1 MTTLEELHMQA
12 QDPSTL
18 IAALSVHVS
27 ERRSQAHRILHH
39 LIGLG
44 RAFLLQSDL
53 RDAVV
58 YLRRQDASIA
68 DSALIQAL
76 LQCQEAAI
84 DAAWVYLALRLRIA
98 RRYYLRI
105 HLETMHLNQVSVSEY
120 LAFKEHLATGDQE
133 DPFTLEIDMA
143 PFDRSREKLLKETS
157 IGRGVEFLN
166 RNLANRLFEAI
177 SHGDQRLLHFL
188 QRQSSNG
195 RRLLLNDTIN
205 SIVELRSAL
214 RQALIPLRRRP
225 PQTPADELIGDLR
238 ALGFEPGWGKD
249 AGRIRNTM
257 GLLLDMLEEPSPDSL
272 EQFLSRVPMISSIA
286 ILSPQ
291 GWFGQSRVL
300 GRPDTGGQVVYILD
314 QVRALEREMH
324 ERLAEQGIALEPRVM
339 VVTRLIPQAEG
350 SMSNQRLEPI
360 AGTRNAVILRVPFR
374 NDAGEIIPHWI
385 SRFRIWPY
393 LERYALDA
401 EREILAQI
409 GDRPDL
415 IIGNNSD
422 GNLVASLI
430 AQRLDVCQCNI
441 AHALEKSKNLLSD
454 LYWRHNEERYHFSAQ
469 FTADLIAMNNADFII
484 TSTYQEIAGTKDS
497 VGQYESYAHF
507 TMPGLYRVVAGID
520 VYDPKFNIVSP
531 GANEDIYFSYADSER
546 RLLHLKPEIDDL
558 IFGDEHPGIARGLLA
573 DQDKPLLFTMAKLER
588 IKNVPGLVDWYGRS
602 PELREQANLLV
613 VAGHIDP
620 GSADNDEEREQIDSL
635 HHLFDLHGLHGQV
648 RWLGLHLERQ
658 IAGEM
663 YRMLADRRG
672 AFVQPAL
679 FEAFGLTV
687 IEAMSSG
694 LPTFAT
700 RYGGPLEIIQDG
712 VSGFHID
719 PTHGLEAAERMAAFF
734 RRCAQEPSYWNELS
748 EAAQARIDECYT
760 WRLYS
765 ERMMTLSRIYSFWK
779 YFNDAERAETKRYL
793 EMFYRLQ
800 YRPLARI
807 D

>member
-272 EQFLSRVPMISSIA
+272 EQFPEPSADDLLHRDPIPARLVWTI
-286 ILSPQ
+286 Q
-291 GWFGQSRVL
+291 GTWPTGYRRP
-300 GRPDTGGQVVYILD
+300 GRLYPRSGA
-314 QVRALEREMH
+314 RAGARDA
-324 ERLAEQGIALEPRVM
+324 RAP
-339 VVTRLIPQAEG
+339 
-350 SMSNQRLEPI
+350 S
-360 AGTRNAVILRVPFR
+360 GTRHRSGTARDGGDAFDPASRGQHVQSAPRAHRRHPQCRHPAGAV
-374 NDAGEIIPHWI
+374 
-385 SRFRIWPY
+385 S
-393 LERYALDA
+393 
-401 EREILAQI
+401 Q
-409 GDRPDL
+409 
-415 IIGNNSD
+415 
-422 GNLVASLI
+422 
-430 AQRLDVCQCNI
+430 
-441 AHALEKSKNLLSD
+441 
-454 LYWRHNEERYHFSAQ
+454 
-469 FTADLIAMNNADFII
+469 
-484 TSTYQEIAGTKDS
+484 
-497 VGQYESYAHF
+497 
-507 TMPGLYRVVAGID
+507 
-520 VYDPKFNIVSP
+520 
-531 GANEDIYFSYADSER
+531 
-546 RLLHLKPEIDDL
+546 
-558 IFGDEHPGIARGLLA
+558 
-573 DQDKPLLFTMAKLER
+573 
-588 IKNVPGLVDWYGRS
+588 
-602 PELREQANLLV
+602 
-613 VAGHIDP
+613 
-620 GSADNDEEREQIDSL
+620 
-635 HHLFDLHGLHGQV
+635 
-648 RWLGLHLERQ
+648 
-658 IAGEM
+658 
-663 YRMLADRRG
+663 
-672 AFVQPAL
+672 
-679 FEAFGLTV
+679 
-687 IEAMSSG
+687 
-694 LPTFAT
+694 
-700 RYGGPLEIIQDG
+700 
-712 VSGFHID
+712 
-719 PTHGLEAAERMAAFF
+719 
-734 RRCAQEPSYWNELS
+734 
-748 EAAQARIDECYT
+748 
-760 WRLYS
+760 
-765 ERMMTLSRIYSFWK
+765 
-779 YFNDAERAETKRYL
+779 
-793 EMFYRLQ
+793 
-800 YRPLARI
+800 
-807 D
+807 